1 MGYTEASNA
10 IPPGGSRPDSS
21 VSSEAAGAAVA
32 TERFGHA
39 DRMKDHRI
47 LVVDD
52 EPASRKGLQ
61 ELLTVWGY
69 DVSAAG
75 DGQEAL
81 ERAAARVPDLV
92 IADLVMPG
100 IDGLELLSRL
110 KRDFPTT
117 AVVFL
122 TGQGSIE
129 TAVQAIKDGAYD
141 YLTKPVDPT
150 RLQIL
155 LDRALERS
163 ETAREVQLL
172 RRQLRQRGAFGR
184 LLGSSRG
191 MMEVMRQVE
200 VSAPTDA
207 TLFIA
212 GESGTGKEL
221 VARTVHELSPR
232 RRGPFVAVNCAA
244 IPETLLESE
253 IFGHERGSFTG
264 AVERRQGCFEL
275 ADGGTLFLDEVAEMQ
290 PGTQAKFLRV
300 LQEGQFRRLGAKAEI
315 RVNVRVVAAT
325 NKEPVK
331 ALQDGTLREDLYYRL
346 NVFAIALPP
355 LRDRLEDLSDLAQAF
370 VEEFNDRHGRNVRGV
385 DETALD
391 VLRRHR
397 WPGNVR
403 ELRNVIER
411 AVIICSGDLVRA
423 EHLPIPG
430 HDPGASRRGQRR
442 RSGAPDRHDRRGR
455 REGADPADPE
465 ANGRQQDPRRR
476 DSRHQPQDTSQQAP
490 QIQRLTRMRLTL
502 RARQVLALAFV
513 VLLVVV
519 ASTVAHL
526 ANVARLALGS
536 AADEG
541 ELMARQLYHQSSRVV
556 AASPK
561 PSPAL
566 LQQDPGIRAL
576 LEGMIG
582 YSRTVVYA
590 AVVDPSDRVLAHSNP
605 KLEGEILP
613 PRESVERLKTRST
626 VGIVA
631 SLFGQPE
638 VYEAQVPMRL
648 GERPFGTVRVGVS
661 TSLLKQELAQAALY
675 SLAVALAALGIAV
688 AVGLVVGH
696 LLLQSLRK
704 ISNGMDRLARGEY
717 GATVDLTRDDELG
730 ELAARVN
737 QLGERVHA
745 EQSHWQND
753 RARMEG
759 ILDSLEDAVIVLNAK
774 REVVFCNQAGEGLL
788 GQSLDSPEGALAGL
802 LPADH
807 PLGPVVTELFDA
819 GIERRNSAV
828 KVRCPDGQSRELAV
842 SSYRIPDGERA
853 GGGVLALRNLEPVRA
868 VQSLVTYSQKLAAL
882 GRLTSGVA
890 HEVKNPLNAMRIHLE
905 LLKARLGASQPP
917 IRENLDVIAQEIV
930 RLDRVVQGFLK
941 FVRPEEI
948 RLAPVQVDALLS
960 EIARL
965 MVPEAAHAGARITED
980 VAPELPPVAGDRELL
995 QQALTN
1001 LVTNAIQAM
1010 PKGGTVTL
1018 GARLGPDGSVEIR
1031 IADEGV
1037 GIPAQD
1043 LEKIFRLYFTTK
1055 SQGSGIGLSMVYR
1068 IVQMHDGRI
1077 DVESEVDRGTV
1088 MILTLPVASGSVQ
1101 M

>member
-1 MGYTEASNA
+1 
-10 IPPGGSRPDSS
+10 
-21 VSSEAAGAAVA
+21 
-32 TERFGHA
+32 
-39 DRMKDHRI
+39 
-47 LVVDD
+47 
-52 EPASRKGLQ
+52 
-61 ELLTVWGY
+61 
-69 DVSAAG
+69 
-75 DGQEAL
+75 
-81 ERAAARVPDLV
+81 
-92 IADLVMPG
+92 
-100 IDGLELLSRL
+100 
-110 KRDFPTT
+110 
-117 AVVFL
+117 
-122 TGQGSIE
+122 
-129 TAVQAIKDGAYD
+129 
-141 YLTKPVDPT
+141 
-150 RLQIL
+150 
-155 LDRALERS
+155 
-163 ETAREVQLL
+163 
-172 RRQLRQRGAFGR
+172 
-184 LLGSSRG
+184 
-191 MMEVMRQVE
+191 
-200 VSAPTDA
+200 
-207 TLFIA
+207 
-212 GESGTGKEL
+212 
-221 VARTVHELSPR
+221 
-232 RRGPFVAVNCAA
+232 
-244 IPETLLESE
+244 
-253 IFGHERGSFTG
+253 
-264 AVERRQGCFEL
+264 
-275 ADGGTLFLDEVAEMQ
+275 
-290 PGTQAKFLRV
+290 
-300 LQEGQFRRLGAKAEI
+300 
-315 RVNVRVVAAT
+315 
-325 NKEPVK
+325 
-331 ALQDGTLREDLYYRL
+331 
-346 NVFAIALPP
+346 
-355 LRDRLEDLSDLAQAF
+355 
-370 VEEFNDRHGRNVRGV
+370 
-385 DETALD
+385 
-391 VLRRHR
+391 
-397 WPGNVR
+397 
-403 ELRNVIER
+403 
-411 AVIICSGDLVRA
+411 
-423 EHLPIPG
+423 
-430 HDPGASRRGQRR
+430 
-442 RSGAPDRHDRRGR
+442 
-455 REGADPADPE
+455 
-465 ANGRQQDPRRR
+465 
-476 DSRHQPQDTSQQAP
+476 
-490 QIQRLTRMRLTL
+490 MRLTL

-541 ELMARQLYHQSSRVV
+541 ALMARQLYHQSARVV
-556 AASPK
+556 AASPT

-590 AVVDPSDRVLAHSNP
+590 AVVDPSDRILAHSNP

-626 VGIVA
+626 VAIVA

-661 TSLLKQELAQAALY
+661 TSLLKQELGQAALY

-704 ISNGMDRLARGEY
+704 IANGMDRLARGEY

-774 REVVFCNQAGEGLL
+774 REVVFCNQAAEGLL

-807 PLGPVVTELFDA
+807 PLGPAVSELFDA
-819 GIERRNSAV
+819 GIERRNAAV

-948 RLAPVQVDALLS
+948 RLAPVHVDALLS

-965 MVPEAAHAGARITED
+965 MVPEAARAGARMTED
-980 VAPELPPVAGDRELL
+980 VVPELPPVAGDRELL